1 MALKKCKAVEYDESG
16 MPIFNLDCDAANT
29 NWIAASRLLKSGK
42 AEDKKKLKEMEETPL
57 YEEEEV

>member
-1 MALKKCKAVEYDESG
+1 MALKKCKAVEYDENG
-16 MPIFNLDCDAANT
+16 IPIFNLDCDAANT

-57 YEEEEV
+57 YEEVED